1 MKNEYTVHIV
11 IKKYLFV
18 YLIKAWTI
26 DKNNTLILH
35 FKKYCMKHQI
45 DKVEKNICNPNFNRN
60 NEITGS
66 CQGSLVLI
74 NSKNSDNK
82 LPAWILVGI
91 LILENQKNGSVA
103 MLKGVMLMSPKD
115 NVQLIVSIKKR
126 LIGYF
131 IEARIINQYF
141 LNDFSIIYFKRIL
154 RKKTIRDL
162 EQGNQLILGNNQIFT
177 NGFIRQE
184 KSSVNLYVNSIE
196 LKKYKLSKR
205 MMIGKT
211 MSGQH
216 RIFRKSD

>member
-1 MKNEYTVHIV
+1 
-11 IKKYLFV
+11 
-18 YLIKAWTI
+18 
-26 DKNNTLILH
+26 
-35 FKKYCMKHQI
+35 
-45 DKVEKNICNPNFNRN
+45 
-60 NEITGS
+60 
-66 CQGSLVLI
+66 
-74 NSKNSDNK
+74 
-82 LPAWILVGI
+82 
-91 LILENQKNGSVA
+91 
-103 MLKGVMLMSPKD
+103 MSPKD

-196 LKKYKLSKR
+196 LKNTNFLKEWWLGKLCQDSIEFLENQIKSLLDNKYLQCKYCLYNLKILLQFGNVFNSLKNR
-205 MMIGKT
+205 YT
-211 MSGQH
+211 A
-216 RIFRKSD
+216 

>member
-74 NSKNSDNK
+74 KGTVYLNIGVLLKNIHSVPIECIGIFGKGKARKISK
-82 LPAWILVGI
+82 V
-91 LILENQKNGSVA
+91 
-103 MLKGVMLMSPKD
+103 
-115 NVQLIVSIKKR
+115 
-126 LIGYF
+126 
-131 IEARIINQYF
+131 IN
-141 LNDFSIIYFKRIL
+141 D
-154 RKKTIRDL
+154 
-162 EQGNQLILGNNQIFT
+162 
-177 NGFIRQE
+177 
-184 KSSVNLYVNSIE
+184 
-196 LKKYKLSKR
+196 
-205 MMIGKT
+205 
-211 MSGQH
+211 
-216 RIFRKSD
+216 

>member
-1 MKNEYTVHIV
+1 MH
-11 IKKYLFV
+11 
-18 YLIKAWTI
+18 
-26 DKNNTLILH
+26 TLN
-35 FKKYCMKHQI
+35 KRK
-45 DKVEKNICNPNFNRN
+45 
-60 NEITGS
+60 GS
-66 CQGSLVLI
+66 T
-74 NSKNSDNK
+74 
-82 LPAWILVGI
+82 
-91 LILENQKNGSVA
+91 A

-115 NVQLIVSIKKR
+115 NVQLIVSIKK
-126 LIGYF
+126 
-131 IEARIINQYF
+131 YF